1 MDTTKE
7 SFGFEISFFKCNNL
21 VKMKSQGFERS
32 TRLPA
37 GRHRWL
43 EAN

>member
-7 SFGFEISFFKCNNL
+7 PTGFEISFLKCNNL
-21 VKMKSQGFERS
+21 VQMKSQGFERS
-32 TRLPA
+32 MRWPA